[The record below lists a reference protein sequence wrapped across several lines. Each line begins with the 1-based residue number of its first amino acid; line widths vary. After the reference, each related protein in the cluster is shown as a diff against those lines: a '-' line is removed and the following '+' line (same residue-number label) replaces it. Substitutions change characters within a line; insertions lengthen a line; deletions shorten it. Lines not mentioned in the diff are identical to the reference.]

1 MIKYVFTLVFTVC
14 ISFIYAQ
21 KFEDLA
27 QTPPMGWNS
36 WNKFNCNVSEQ
47 LIKETADA
55 MVSSGMKAVGYQ
67 YIVIDDC
74 WQIERD
80 PNGKIVADP
89 ERFPSGIKA
98 LVDYV
103 HGKGLKFGIYSCAGT
118 KTCQERP
125 GSHGK
130 ELIDAKTYADWGVD
144 YLKYDWCFTDGIEP
158 ISAYTTMSEA
168 IREAG
173 RPMVF
178 SICEWGLSK
187 PWTWAATVGH
197 LWRTTYD
204 IRDWYDGEIEG
215 NFLGWSII
223 LDKQVGLE
231 RYSGPGHWNDPDM
244 LEVGNGRQTNTEY
257 QAHFSF
263 WALLNAPLIAGNDL
277 RNMDARTIEILT
289 NKEVIAVNQ
298 DRLGKQGYKI
308 FDSGDTEVWCKN
320 LYNGDYCIILFNRA
334 SGSQQVAVQ
343 WEMIAPELATSSYMV
358 RDLWKHKNLGYFK
371 YGFNAVIPS
380 HGAKMIRLTGMD
392 KGKVNLTP

>member
-1 MIKYVFTLVFTVC
+1 MMKYSFALVITLC
-14 ISFIYAQ
+14 MGLAHAQ
-21 KFEDLA
+21 KFDGLA

-36 WNKFNCNVSEQ
+36 WNKFNCDVSEK
-47 LIKETADA
+47 LIKEIADA
-55 MVSSGMKAVGYQ
+55 MVASGMKDAGYQ

-74 WQIERD
+74 WQIDRD
-80 PNGKIVADP
+80 GNGKIVADP

-125 GSHGK
+125 GSHGM
-130 ELIDAKTYADWGVD
+130 ERIDANTYAEWGVD
-144 YLKYDWCFTDGIEP
+144 YLKYDWGFTEGIEP
-158 ISAYTTMSEA
+158 IAAYKNMSEA
-168 IREAG
+168 IKEAG
-173 RPMVF
+173 RPMIF

-187 PWTWAATVGH
+187 PWTWARDVGH

-204 IRDWYDGEIEG
+204 IRDWYDGEING

-231 RYSGPGHWNDPDM
+231 KYSGPGHWNDPDM

-257 QAHFSF
+257 KAHFSF

-277 RNMDARTIEILT
+277 RNMDANTIEILT
-289 NKEVIAVNQ
+289 NTEVIAINQ
-298 DRLGKQGYKI
+298 DQLGQQGYKI
-308 FDSGDTEVWCKN
+308 CDYGDSEVWCKN

-334 SGSQQVAVQ
+334 SSRQQVAVQ
-343 WEMIAPELATSSYMV
+343 WEMIAPELAADSFAL
-358 RDLWKHKNLGYFK
+358 RDLWKHEDLGDFK
-371 YGFNAVIPS
+371 YGFNAEIPS
-380 HGAKMIRLTGMD
+380 HGAKMIRLKKRD
-392 KGKVNLTP
+392 EH